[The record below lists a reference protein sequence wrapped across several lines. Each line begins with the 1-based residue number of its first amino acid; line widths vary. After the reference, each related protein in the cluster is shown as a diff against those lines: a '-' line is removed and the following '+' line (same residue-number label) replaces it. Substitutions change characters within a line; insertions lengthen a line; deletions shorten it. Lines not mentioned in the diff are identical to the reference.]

1 MTQFPRPVQTGQTI
15 AVTAPSSGLSSEA
28 QRARLD
34 LVLRGLREQ
43 GFEVREGQC
52 LRVDHKHVS
61 APAAQRASEL
71 MSLLLDP
78 SVAAIIP
85 PWGGELATELLTLL
99 DWDALASAQPKWL
112 LGYSDTSTLL
122 MALTLR
128 LGWATAHGPCLM
140 DLVPNQGDPLT
151 PWALRALQHQGH
163 ASFEQRSSA
172 FYQSQWIP
180 FEQGVDA
187 PFNLSETSQWRRL
200 GAAQG
205 SVEFSGRLI
214 GGCLDTVAW
223 LAGSVW
229 GDVPSFRNRHQ
240 REGVILYF
248 ENAEVPPCGL
258 LRCLLSLQR
267 HGWFDDLSGLL
278 IGRSAVKPVTD
289 PTALTEPEVLL
300 RVFEGAPYPV
310 LVDVDIGHQPPQ
322 MTLIN
327 GALARVSFDPQ
338 GSVLTQSLQ
347 TLMV

>member
-52 LRVDHKHVS
+52 LRADHKHVS

-99 DWDALASAQPKWL
+99 DWDALAAAQPKWL

-140 DLVPNQGDPLT
+140 DLAPTQSDTLT
-151 PWALRALQHQGH
+151 PWALRALQH
-163 ASFEQRSSA
+163 
-172 FYQSQWIP
+172 P
-180 FEQGVDA
+180 DPA
-187 PFNLSETSQWRRL
+187 PFVQHSSTHFHPSGRPLSSEWMRRL
-200 GAAQG
+200 
-205 SVEFSGRLI
+205 I
-214 GGCLDTVAW
+214 
-223 LAGSVW
+223 
-229 GDVPSFRNRHQ
+229 
-240 REGVILYF
+240 
-248 ENAEVPPCGL
+248 
-258 LRCLLSLQR
+258 
-267 HGWFDDLSGLL
+267 
-278 IGRSAVKPVTD
+278 
-289 PTALTEPEVLL
+289 
-300 RVFEGAPYPV
+300 
-310 LVDVDIGHQPPQ
+310 
-322 MTLIN
+322 
-327 GALARVSFDPQ
+327 
-338 GSVLTQSLQ
+338 
-347 TLMV
+347 